1 MKKEWGFLF
10 ILFLFLMTTP
20 IFVSG
25 QASTAL
31 TDTTDKLATG
41 VDKATLKWDYL
52 GAEWKTIL
60 LKNSIVSKIDGFF
73 KVISPVF
80 TILFAMPYE
89 MSLVL
94 LCIIILWLI
103 FWNVFHNI
111 LKSSGIIEKKASL
124 IISLLLVVGL
134 AQLGFFSSAVIFV
147 GRFAFSPESKWARII
162 LVIVIFFIVFLFQ
175 RLSQVFSKYIKA
187 RREANEKD
195 LEKLNRTILGKLVNN
210 IMEFSK

>member
-103 FWNVFHNI
+103 FW
-111 LKSSGIIEKKASL
+111 
-124 IISLLLVVGL
+124 
-134 AQLGFFSSAVIFV
+134 
-147 GRFAFSPESKWARII
+147 
-162 LVIVIFFIVFLFQ
+162 IVFLFQ